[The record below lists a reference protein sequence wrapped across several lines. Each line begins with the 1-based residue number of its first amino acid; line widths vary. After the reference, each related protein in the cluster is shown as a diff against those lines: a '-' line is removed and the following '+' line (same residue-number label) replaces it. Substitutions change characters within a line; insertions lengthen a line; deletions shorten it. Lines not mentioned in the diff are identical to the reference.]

1 MASGLMVGGEGRALS
16 SKGRRRLL
24 AAGIL
29 SCVAWA
35 LLQLVAPP
43 TRIPWSPEMLSA
55 AGKMAEGIER
65 TGAYCRD
72 RGIPVDRIRDPS
84 GSCLIGP
91 EYTPL
96 VTSLGQLEAKRT
108 TVNPDVAGLLVHLLT
123 QAGVSEGDT
132 VAIGASGSFP
142 GFLLATLVAV
152 EALAAEPVTILSLGA
167 SSYGATRPDLHLLD
181 LHDLWRG
188 EGVLGSRVSAYS
200 LGGAD
205 DVGGEFE
212 EELRDGLIRETRAN
226 GPFLINEP
234 VLSLNVAQRMSL
246 YGEAVVFVNVGGAQ
260 ANMGTSPRVLDV
272 PPGLSMELDQPPDE
286 PPPEERGVL
295 FEMAARGVPVIHLLH
310 VRGLALKYGLS
321 WDPVQLPAPGAT
333 LLHTGSRAGGLPFW
347 LLTGGYL
354 SSLILLLLAP
364 MTVRRPPQ

>member
-1 MASGLMVGGEGRALS
+1 MGSR
-16 SKGRRRLL
+16 GRRKLL
-24 AAGIL
+24 TAGIL
-29 SCVAWA
+29 SCVAWV

-43 TRIPWSPEMLSA
+43 TRIPWSPEMLFA
-55 AGKMAEGIER
+55 AGRMAEGIER
-65 TGAYCRD
+65 TGAYCRE

-91 EYTPL
+91 DYTPL

-108 TVNPDVAGLLVHLLT
+108 TVNPDVAGLLVHLLS
-123 QAGVSEGDT
+123 QVGVSEGDT

-152 EALAAEPVTILSLGA
+152 EALGAEPVTILSLGA

-188 EGVLGSRVSAYS
+188 EGILESRVGALS

-212 EELRDGLIRETRAN
+212 EELRDGLIQQIQAD
-226 GPFLINEP
+226 GISLIDEP
-234 VLSLNVAQRMSL
+234 VLPSNVAQRVNR
-246 YGEAVVFVNVGGAQ
+246 YGDAVVFVNVGGAQ
-260 ANMGTSPRVLDV
+260 ANMGTSPRVLGV
-272 PPGLSMELDQPPDE
+272 PPGLSMVLEP

-310 VRGLALKYGLS
+310 VRGLALKHGLP
-321 WDPVQLPAPGAT
+321 WDPIPLPAPGAT
-333 LLHTGSRAGGLPFW
+333 LLQTGERAGGLPFW